1 MLHPV
6 HEQIEQFP
14 DIYTASQSFLPE
26 IKSSQEGVVFE
37 FFTVEK
43 VEIVGKGRRKPW
55 SKILY
60 IKSGNNKTYRFE
72 LSPVQSMFIEK
83 KGIKIETWKDKKITM
98 VFYCDPTDR
107 YVIPELDTTYL

>member
-6 HEQIEQFP
+6 HEQIEQYP

-43 VEIVGKGRRKPW
+43 VEIAGNGRRKARR
-55 SKILY
+55 ITLH
-60 IKSGNNKTYRFE
+60 IKSGNNKTYRFA

-83 KGIKIETWKDKKITM
+83 KGINIETWKAKKITM